1 MTTVQSNETIICL
14 VLRLQLAN
22 DSSFY
27 FYIFS
32 FIYDAL
38 SILLNGDPWPTTWK
52 KNNHWL
58 SFALAEQNGVT
69 K

>member
-22 DSSFY
+22 DFSFY
-27 FYIFS
+27 FPIFS

-38 SILLNGDPWPTTWK
+38 SIFLNGGPWPTTWK
-52 KNNHWL
+52 KYPL
-58 SFALAEQNGVT
+58 APFALAEQNAVT